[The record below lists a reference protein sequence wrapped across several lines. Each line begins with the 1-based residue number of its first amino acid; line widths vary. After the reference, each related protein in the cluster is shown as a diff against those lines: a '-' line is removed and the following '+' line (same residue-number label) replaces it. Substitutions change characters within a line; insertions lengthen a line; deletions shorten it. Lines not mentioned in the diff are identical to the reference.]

1 MSINKEICVENVEN
15 TILDILRNLSVY
27 ILSSIKLTEWE
38 LILSPRPGTWDHP
51 TIASVSRHQPDMWG
65 MFDDVQNGEY
75 NIQNLLLVESTRK
88 TLCAMAMININMHL
102 NKIFSLCLF

>member
-1 MSINKEICVENVEN
+1 MPNNKEISVENVEN

-75 NIQNLLLVESTRK
+75 NIQSLLLVESTRK
-88 TLCAMAMININMHL
+88 TLCAMININMHL
-102 NKIFSLCLF
+102 NKVFSLCLF